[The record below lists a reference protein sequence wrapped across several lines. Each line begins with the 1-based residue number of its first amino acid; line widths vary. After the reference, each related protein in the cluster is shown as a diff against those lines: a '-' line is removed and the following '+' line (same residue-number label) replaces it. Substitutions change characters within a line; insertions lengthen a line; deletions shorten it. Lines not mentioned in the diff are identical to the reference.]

1 MSVAGWTEVAPA
13 TSFMGA
19 FEAAGS
25 KIIIV
30 ESEIGAGK
38 STLLPALAEGL
49 ERRGW
54 RPVLVY
60 EPVDEWSGILEKF
73 YADPARWAYAFQTF
87 VYSTRIAAIRR
98 AVAAARAAPSLSLA
112 PLVFV
117 LERSPITDEIFME
130 LQRGAV
136 ADVEMEM
143 YEVWRRTF
151 APLLPIDL
159 AKAAV
164 LYLKPDL
171 DTCMRRIA
179 QRSRVGEVA
188 KSKDVKGDVAKGDVA
203 KGDDSKGDV
212 AKGDVAKGDDSK
224 GKDAKSDDS
233 VESSGISFEYQ
244 ARLRRAHEAL
254 LQGLHADEFPRLA
267 NRPPPYPRSAVAVL
281 AANIAGLNFRDA
293 GAEREAV
300 VDHALRL
307 LGFIKK

>member
-1 MSVAGWTEVAPA
+1 MSVAGWTEIKPA
-13 TSFMGA
+13 NAFVEA

-60 EPVDEWSGILEKF
+60 EPVDEWNGILEKF

-98 AVAAARAAPSLSLA
+98 AVAAARAAPSVSLA

-159 AKAAV
+159 ARAAV

-179 QRSRVGEVA
+179 QRKRAGEIENATSAVSTGAA
-188 KSKDVKGDVAKGDVA
+188 KT
-203 KGDDSKGDV
+203 
-212 AKGDVAKGDDSK
+212 
-224 GKDAKSDDS
+224 
-233 VESSGISFEYQ
+233 GISFEYQ

-254 LQGLHADEFPRLA
+254 LQGLHAEEFPRLA
-267 NRPPPYPRSAVAVL
+267 DRPPPYPRSAVAVL
-281 AANIAGLNFRDA
+281 AADIAGLNFRDA
-293 GAEREAV
+293 GAERDAV

-307 LGFIKK
+307 LGFTK

>member
-1 MSVAGWTEVAPA
+1 MSVAGWTEVSPA
-13 TSFMGA
+13 TPFMGA

-60 EPVDEWSGILEKF
+60 EPVDEWNGILEKF

-98 AVAAARAAPSLSLA
+98 AVATARAAPSVSLA

-188 KSKDVKGDVAKGDVA
+188 KSKDVKGDVAKSDVA
-203 KGDDSKGDV
+203 NSKD
-212 AKGDVAKGDDSK
+212 ANS
-224 GKDAKSDDS
+224 KDAKGDDS